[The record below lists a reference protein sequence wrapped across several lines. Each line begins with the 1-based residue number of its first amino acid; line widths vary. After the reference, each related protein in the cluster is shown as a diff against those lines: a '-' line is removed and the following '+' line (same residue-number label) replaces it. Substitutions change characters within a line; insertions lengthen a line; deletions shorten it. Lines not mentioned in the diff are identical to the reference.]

1 MPDIVILCPL
11 TAIEA
16 PTGLTTEVVQFDTLP
31 KHLAMQFRCP
41 HCKQIHAWSPQSAWV
56 TTSQSSKPSQIGL
69 QNRRIRELGS

>member
-16 PTGLTTEVVQFDTLP
+16 PTGLTTEVVQFDALP

-41 HCKQIHAWSPQSAWV
+41 HCKQIHAWSPESAWV
-56 TTSQSSKPSQIGL
+56 SVKPSQTDL
-69 QNRRIRELGS
+69 QNRRSRELGS